1 MMTQCQKAADAAMI
15 KVCGSTEDCS
25 NLTIDE
31 NSGARSLEYKICEYT
46 FNAQTNQFEVNYN
59 ACRNDINMI
68 QDTELGRKVA
78 GVVGEELG
86 DGASGSMKAFAGV
99 IDGTIYWD
107 SVNFDP
113 DTGKLMTIDE
123 YISGLKKI
131 IKLSRATG
139 AKLIFAT
146 TTPLPASGSA
156 QDNTGTG
163 STFVF
168 EQERVKIYNDAAI
181 KLMEEE
187 NIPINDLYS
196 VCKQD
201 ARYYKCEDNLH
212 HTEEGNRVLAQ
223 HVANAILKELGME

>member
-1 MMTQCQKAADAAMI
+1 MKKVVLLGDSIREWYTNYVVELLKDKCEVISLLGDNGRFTYYSVRQLMEIIWEHGEKIDLVHFNCGYWDMSIMPILNEPMMT
-15 KVCGSTEDCS
+15 V
-25 NLTIDE
+25 
-31 NSGARSLEYKICEYT
+31 
-46 FNAQTNQFEVNYN
+46 
-59 ACRNDINMI
+59 
-68 QDTELGRKVA
+68 
-78 GVVGEELG
+78 
-86 DGASGSMKAFAGV
+86 
-99 IDGTIYWD
+99 
-107 SVNFDP
+107 
-113 DTGKLMTIDE
+113 DE
-123 YISGLKKI
+123 YLSGLKKI
-131 IKLSRATG
+131 IRLSCATG

>member
-1 MMTQCQKAADAAMI
+1 MK
-15 KVCGSTEDCS
+15 KVV
-25 NLTIDE
+25 L
-31 NSGARSLEYKICEYT
+31 
-46 FNAQTNQFEVNYN
+46 
-59 ACRNDINMI
+59 
-68 QDTELGRKVA
+68 
-78 GVVGEELG
+78 LG
-86 DGASGSMKAFAGV
+86 DSIKAWYTKPV
-99 IDGTIYWD
+99 IELLKDKCEILYIPQDNGRFTYYSVRQLMEIIWKHGEDIDLVHFNCGYWD
-107 SVNFDP
+107 MSMMPILNEP
-113 DTGKLMTIDE
+113 MMTIDE